1 MTAAERNFRR
11 RLVYHLL
18 REMDR
23 VQGVVDRSPDGCAVF
38 QANVHL
44 AATGRDPIAPWRGR
58 YRTERGMWRVF
69 GAQSLRGAMLMVAQN
84 MGWKRIPVSRA
95 RVGDLGI
102 VIGSRSLVSVRMLH
116 RNEWIARNETAW
128 SMVRS
133 DRVVMA
139 WSVA

>member
-1 MTAAERNFRR
+1 M
-11 RLVYHLL
+11 
-18 REMDR
+18 
-23 VQGVVDRSPDGCAVF
+23 
-38 QANVHL
+38 
-44 AATGRDPIAPWRGR
+44 
-58 YRTERGMWRVF
+58 F